1 MAVEIAPQIAP
12 VGTSVPDEAPEYKE
26 SFLWEWATTVDH
38 KKIGILYILTG
49 GLFFLIG
56 GLEALFVRTQLMVPR
71 NDFMNPDLYNQMF
84 TMHATTMIFLA
95 VMPINVGLGNFIV
108 PLMVGAID
116 MAYPRLNAF
125 SYWLYLFAGIFLN
138 LSFVMGGAPNVGWF
152 GYAPLTDN
160 QYSGSGTDFW
170 VIGLQVL
177 GVASIAGALNFV
189 VTILKM
195 RAPGMTFNRM
205 PLFCWATLVTSVLVL
220 FAFPAITIA
229 LFLVMFDRHF
239 GTSFFSVAGGG
250 DPLLWQHLF
259 WFFGHPE
266 VYILI
271 LPAFG
276 VVSEVL
282 PVFSRKPVFGY
293 SFIAYSSVAIGFLG
307 FTVWAHHMFASGMG
321 DIANTAFATGSFL
334 IGVPT
339 GVKVFNWIGTMWGG
353 SIRFT
358 TSMKFAAGFIG
369 TFTVGGLS
377 GVMLA
382 SPPIDFQMTATYF
395 VVAHLHYVLF
405 GGAIMGLF
413 AGMYYWWPKIFGR
426 ALDERLGNW
435 HFWAQLVSFNI
446 AFFPMHWLGMEGM
459 PRRIYT
465 YFPNQGFDFWNL
477 VATLGSYLLG
487 AAVLIFVANAV
498 ITAFRPADAT
508 DNPWE
513 ASSLEWA
520 TTSPPPAHNFDV
532 EPVVYSRYPLWDISE
547 EDEHGGGHSTV
558 AAHGASAI
566 AVATVAKAHDEHGA
580 SAIAVATVAKAHD
593 EHGDPHDTGGHGGG
607 HGIHLPAPTIYPM
620 ILALG
625 VLILFL
631 AVLFTP
637 PTLKVVFVV
646 TALIYFVVSITGWV
660 KEVTD

>member
-1 MAVEIAPQIAP
+1 MAVEIAPPVAP
-12 VGTSVPDEAPEYKE
+12 VRALDTHETPAYKE

-38 KKIGILYILTG
+38 KKIGILYLLTG

-56 GLEALFVRTQLMVPR
+56 GLEALLVRTQLMVPR
-71 NDFMNPDLYNQMF
+71 SDFMNPDLYNQMF

-108 PLMVGAID
+108 PLMVGALD

-125 SYWLYLFAGIFLN
+125 SYWLYLFGGIFLN

-152 GYAPLTDN
+152 GYAPLTEN

-177 GVASIAGALNFV
+177 GIASIAGALNFV

-205 PLFCWATLVTSVLVL
+205 PLFCWATLVTAILVL

-239 GTSFFSVAGGG
+239 GTSFYNAAGGG

-276 VVSEVL
+276 IISEVL
-282 PVFSRKPVFGY
+282 PVFSRKPIFGY

-307 FTVWAHHMFASGMG
+307 FTVWAHHMFATGMG

-339 GVKVFNWIGTMWGG
+339 GVKIFNWIGTMWGG

-358 TSMKFAAGFIG
+358 TAMKFAAGFIG

-377 GVMLA
+377 GIMLA
-382 SPPIDFQMTATYF
+382 SPPVDFQMTATYF

-413 AGMYYWWPKIFGR
+413 AGLYYWWPKMFGR
-426 ALDERLGNW
+426 ALDERIGNW
-435 HFWAQLVSFNI
+435 HFWAQLLAFNI
-446 AFFPMHWLGMEGM
+446 TFFPMHWLGLEGM

-465 YFPNQGFDFWNL
+465 YFPNQGFDFWNP
-477 VATLGSYLLG
+477 VATIGSYLLG
-487 AAVLIFVANAV
+487 GAVLIFVANAV

-547 EDEHGGGHSTV
+547 EDEHSGSHSPAST
-558 AAHGASAI
+558 HG
-566 AVATVAKAHDEHGA
+566 TTMT
-580 SAIAVATVAKAHD
+580 AVATVAKAHD
-593 EHGDPHDTGGHGGG
+593 EHGDAHETSAHAGG

-620 ILALG
+620 ILSLG

-637 PTLKVVFVV
+637 PTLKIVFVF
-646 TALIYFVVSITGWV
+646 TAVIYIVVSITGWV

>member
-1 MAVEIAPQIAP
+1 MAVEIAPQVAP
-12 VGTSVPDEAPEYKE
+12 VGAQVSNETAPYKE

-38 KKIGILYILTG
+38 KKIGILYLLTG

-56 GLEALFVRTQLMVPR
+56 GLEALLVRTQLMVPR
-71 NDFMNPDLYNQMF
+71 SDFMNPDLYNQMF

-95 VMPINVGLGNFIV
+95 VMPINVGLGNYIV
-108 PLMVGAID
+108 PLMVGALD

-125 SYWLYLFAGIFLN
+125 SYWLYLFGGIFLN

-152 GYAPLTDN
+152 GYAPLTEN

-170 VIGLQVL
+170 VIGLQIL

-205 PLFCWATLVTSVLVL
+205 PLFCWATLVTAILVL

-239 GTSFFSVAGGG
+239 GTSFYNAAGGG

-276 VVSEVL
+276 IISEVL
-282 PVFSRKPVFGY
+282 PVFSRKPIFGY

-307 FTVWAHHMFASGMG
+307 FTVWAHHMFATGMG

-339 GVKVFNWIGTMWGG
+339 GVKIFNWIGTMWGG

-358 TSMKFAAGFIG
+358 TAMKFAAGFIG

-377 GVMLA
+377 GIMLA
-382 SPPIDFQMTATYF
+382 SPPVDFQMTATYF

-413 AGMYYWWPKIFGR
+413 AGLYYWWPKMFGR
-426 ALDERLGNW
+426 ALDERIGNW
-435 HFWAQLVSFNI
+435 HFWAQLLAFNI
-446 AFFPMHWLGMEGM
+446 TFFPMHWLGMEGM

-465 YFPNQGFDFWNL
+465 YFPNEGFDFWNP
-477 VATLGSYLLG
+477 VATIGSYLLG
-487 AAVLIFVANAV
+487 GAVLIFVANAV

-547 EDEHGGGHSTV
+547 EDEHGGSHSSESS
-558 AAHGASAI
+558 HGVSA
-566 AVATVAKAHDEHGA
+566 T
-580 SAIAVATVAKAHD
+580 AIATVAKAHD
-593 EHGDPHDTGGHGGG
+593 EHGDAHESGGHGGG

-625 VLILFL
+625 LMILFL

-637 PTLKVVFVV
+637 PTLKIVFVV
-646 TALIYFVVSITGWV
+646 TAVIYFVVAITGWV

>member
-1 MAVEIAPQIAP
+1 MAVEIAPQVAP
-12 VGTSVPDEAPEYKE
+12 VGAQVSNETAPYKE

-38 KKIGILYILTG
+38 KKIGILYLLTG

-56 GLEALFVRTQLMVPR
+56 GLEALLVRTQLMVPR
-71 NDFMNPDLYNQMF
+71 SDFMNPDLYNQMF

-95 VMPINVGLGNFIV
+95 VMPINVGLGNYIV
-108 PLMVGAID
+108 PLMVGALD

-125 SYWLYLFAGIFLN
+125 SYWLYLFGGIFLN

-152 GYAPLTDN
+152 GYAPLTEN

-170 VIGLQVL
+170 VIGLQIL

-205 PLFCWATLVTSVLVL
+205 PLFCWATLVTAILVL

-239 GTSFFSVAGGG
+239 GTSFYNAAGGG

-276 VVSEVL
+276 IISEVL
-282 PVFSRKPVFGY
+282 PVFSRKPIFGY

-307 FTVWAHHMFASGMG
+307 FTVWAHHMFATGMG

-339 GVKVFNWIGTMWGG
+339 GVKIFNWIGTMWGG

-358 TSMKFAAGFIG
+358 TAMKFAAGFIG

-377 GVMLA
+377 GIMLA
-382 SPPIDFQMTATYF
+382 SPPVDFQMTATYF

-413 AGMYYWWPKIFGR
+413 AGLYYWWPKMFGR
-426 ALDERLGNW
+426 ALDERIGNW
-435 HFWAQLVSFNI
+435 HFWAQLLAFNI
-446 AFFPMHWLGMEGM
+446 TFFPMHWLGMEGM

-465 YFPNQGFDFWNL
+465 YFPNQGFDFWNP
-477 VATLGSYLLG
+477 VATIGSYLLG
-487 AAVLIFVANAV
+487 GAVLIFVANAV

-547 EDEHGGGHSTV
+547 EDEHGSHSPASPHGTTMTV
-558 AAHGASAI
+558 
-566 AVATVAKAHDEHGA
+566 VATVAKVHDEHD
-580 SAIAVATVAKAHD
+580 T
-593 EHGDPHDTGGHGGG
+593 HGTGGHGGG

-620 ILALG
+620 VLALG
-625 VLILFL
+625 LMILFL

-637 PTLKVVFVV
+637 PTLKIVFVV
-646 TALIYFVVSITGWV
+646 TAVIYFVVAITGWV

>member
-1 MAVEIAPQIAP
+1 MAVEIAPPVAP
-12 VGTSVPDEAPEYKE
+12 VAAPVSQATPAYKE

-38 KKIGILYILTG
+38 KKIGILYLLTG

-56 GLEALFVRTQLMVPR
+56 GLEALLVRTQLMVPR
-71 NDFMNPDLYNQMF
+71 SDFMNPDLYNQMF

-95 VMPINVGLGNFIV
+95 VMPINVGLGNYIV
-108 PLMVGAID
+108 PLMVGALD

-125 SYWLYLFAGIFLN
+125 SYWLYLFGGIFLN
-138 LSFVMGGAPNVGWF
+138 LSFFMGGAPNVGWF
-152 GYAPLTDN
+152 GLAPLTDN
-160 QYSGSGTDFW
+160 KYSGSGTDFW

-177 GVASIAGALNFV
+177 GIASIAGALNFV

-205 PLFCWATLVTSVLVL
+205 PLFCWANLVTAILVL

-239 GTSFFSVAGGG
+239 GTSFFNAAGGG

-276 VVSEVL
+276 IISEVL
-282 PVFSRKPVFGY
+282 PVFSRKPIFGY

-307 FTVWAHHMFASGMG
+307 FTVWAHHMFATGMG

-358 TSMKFAAGFIG
+358 TAMKFAAGFIG

-377 GVMLA
+377 GIMLA
-382 SPPIDFQMTATYF
+382 SPPVDFQMTATYF

-405 GGAIMGLF
+405 GGSIMGLF
-413 AGMYYWWPKIFGR
+413 AGLYYWWPKMFGR
-426 ALDERLGNW
+426 ALDERIGNW
-435 HFWAQLVSFNI
+435 HFWAQLLAFNI
-446 AFFPMHWLGMEGM
+446 TFFPMHWLGMEGM

-465 YFPNQGFDFWNL
+465 YFPNQGFDFWNP
-477 VATLGSYLLG
+477 VATIGSYLLG

-498 ITAFRPADAT
+498 ITAFRPVDAP

-520 TTSPPPAHNFDV
+520 TSSPPPAHNFDV

-547 EDEHGGGHSTV
+547 EDEHGGSQSQ
-558 AAHGASAI
+558 ASSHGTTT
-566 AVATVAKAHDEHGA
+566 AVATVAKAHEELGDAHET
-580 SAIAVATVAKAHD
+580 SA
-593 EHGDPHDTGGHGGG
+593 HGGG

-620 ILALG
+620 ILSLG
-625 VLILFL
+625 VMILFL

-637 PTLKVVFVV
+637 PTLKIVFVV
-646 TALIYFVVSITGWV
+646 SAVIYIVVAITGWV

>member
-1 MAVEIAPQIAP
+1 MAVEIAPQVAP
-12 VGTSVPDEAPEYKE
+12 VGAQVSNETAPYKE

-38 KKIGILYILTG
+38 KKIGILYLLTG

-56 GLEALFVRTQLMVPR
+56 GLEALLVRTQLMVPR
-71 NDFMNPDLYNQMF
+71 SDFMGADLYNQMF

-108 PLMVGAID
+108 PLMVGALD

-125 SYWLYLFAGIFLN
+125 SYWLYLFGGIFLN

-152 GYAPLTDN
+152 GYAPLTEN

-205 PLFCWATLVTSVLVL
+205 PLFCWATLVTAILVL

-239 GTSFFSVAGGG
+239 GTNFYNAAGGG

-276 VVSEVL
+276 IISEVL
-282 PVFSRKPVFGY
+282 PVFSRKPIFGY

-307 FTVWAHHMFASGMG
+307 FTVWAHHMFATGMG

-339 GVKVFNWIGTMWGG
+339 GVKIFNWIGTIWGG
-353 SIRFT
+353 SVRFN
-358 TSMKFAAGFIG
+358 TSMKFATGFIG

-377 GVMLA
+377 GIMLA
-382 SPPIDFQMTATYF
+382 SPPVDFQETATYF

-413 AGMYYWWPKIFGR
+413 AGLYYWWPKMFGR
-426 ALDERLGNW
+426 ALDERIGNW
-435 HFWAQLVSFNI
+435 HFWAQLLAFNI
-446 AFFPMHWLGMEGM
+446 TFFPMHWLGMEGM

-465 YFPNQGFDFWNL
+465 YFPNQGFDFWNP
-477 VATLGSYLLG
+477 VATIGSYLLG
-487 AAVLIFVANAV
+487 GAVLIFVANAV

-547 EDEHGGGHSTV
+547 EDEHGGGHSSV
-558 AAHGASAI
+558 SSHGVSA
-566 AVATVAKAHDEHGA
+566 T
-580 SAIAVATVAKAHD
+580 AVATVAKAHD
-593 EHGDPHDTGGHGGG
+593 EHGDAHESGGHGGG

-637 PTLKVVFVV
+637 PTLKIVFVV
-646 TALIYFVVSITGWV
+646 TAVIYFVVAITGWV

>member
-1 MAVEIAPQIAP
+1 MAVEIAPPVAP
-12 VGTSVPDEAPEYKE
+12 IGTPVSHEAPAYKE

-38 KKIGILYILTG
+38 KKIGILYLLTG
-49 GLFFLIG
+49 GLFFLVG
-56 GLEALFVRTQLMVPR
+56 GLEALLVRTQLMVPR
-71 NDFMNPDLYNQMF
+71 SDFMNPDLYNQMF

-95 VMPINVGLGNFIV
+95 IMPINVGLGNFIV
-108 PLMVGAID
+108 PLMIGALD

-152 GYAPLTDN
+152 GYAPLTEN

-177 GVASIAGALNFV
+177 GIASIAGALNFV

-205 PLFCWATLVTSVLVL
+205 PLFCWATLVTAILVL

-239 GTSFFSVAGGG
+239 GTSFYNAAGGG

-276 VVSEVL
+276 VISEVL
-282 PVFSRKPVFGY
+282 PVFSRKPIFGY

-307 FTVWAHHMFASGMG
+307 FTVWAHHMFATGMG

-339 GVKVFNWIGTMWGG
+339 GVKIFNWIGTIWGG

-358 TSMKFAAGFIG
+358 TAMKFAAGFIG

-377 GVMLA
+377 GIMLA
-382 SPPIDFQMTATYF
+382 SPPVDFQMTATYF

-413 AGMYYWWPKIFGR
+413 AGMYYWWPKMFGR

-435 HFWAQLVSFNI
+435 HFWAQFLSFNI
-446 AFFPMHWLGMEGM
+446 TFFPMHWLGMEGM

-465 YFPNQGFDFWNL
+465 YFPNEGFDFWNP
-477 VATLGSYLLG
+477 VATIGSYLLG
-487 AAVLIFVANAV
+487 ASVLIFVANAV
-498 ITAFRPADAT
+498 ITAFRVADAP

-547 EDEHGGGHSTV
+547 DDEHGGSHSPGSS
-558 AAHGASAI
+558 HGATAT
-566 AVATVAKAHDEHGA
+566 AVASVAKGHD
-580 SAIAVATVAKAHD
+580 D
-593 EHGDPHDTGGHGGG
+593 HGDGHQLAGPGGG

-620 ILALG
+620 IFSLG
-625 VLILFL
+625 LMILFL

-637 PTLKVVFVV
+637 PALKLVFIV
-646 TALIYFVVSITGWV
+646 TAVIYFVVSITGWV

>member
-1 MAVEIAPQIAP
+1 MAVEIAPQVAP
-12 VGTSVPDEAPEYKE
+12 VGAQVSNETAPYKE

-38 KKIGILYILTG
+38 KKIGILYLLTG

-56 GLEALFVRTQLMVPR
+56 GLEALLVRTQLMVPR
-71 NDFMNPDLYNQMF
+71 SDFMNPDLYNQMF

-95 VMPINVGLGNFIV
+95 VMPINVGLGNYIV
-108 PLMVGAID
+108 PLMVGALD

-125 SYWLYLFAGIFLN
+125 SYWLYLFGGIFLN

-152 GYAPLTDN
+152 GYAPLTEN

-170 VIGLQVL
+170 VIGLQIL

-205 PLFCWATLVTSVLVL
+205 PLFCWATLVTAILVL

-239 GTSFFSVAGGG
+239 GTSFYNAAGGG

-276 VVSEVL
+276 IISEVL
-282 PVFSRKPVFGY
+282 PVFSRKPIFGY

-307 FTVWAHHMFASGMG
+307 FTVWAHHMFATGMG

-339 GVKVFNWIGTMWGG
+339 GVKIFNWIGTMWGG

-358 TSMKFAAGFIG
+358 TAMKFAAGFIG

-377 GVMLA
+377 GIMLA
-382 SPPIDFQMTATYF
+382 SPPVDFQMTATYF

-413 AGMYYWWPKIFGR
+413 AGLYYWWPKMFGR
-426 ALDERLGNW
+426 ALDERIGNW
-435 HFWAQLVSFNI
+435 HFWAQLLAFNI
-446 AFFPMHWLGMEGM
+446 TFFPMHWLGMEGM

-465 YFPNQGFDFWNL
+465 YFPNEGFDFWNP
-477 VATLGSYLLG
+477 VATIGSYLLG
-487 AAVLIFVANAV
+487 GAVLIFVANAV
-498 ITAFRPADAT
+498 ITAFRPAD
-508 DNPWE
+508 
-513 ASSLEWA
+513 
-520 TTSPPPAHNFDV
+520 
-532 EPVVYSRYPLWDISE
+532 EPGLRHAALPEGFEEFALSRLMAE
-547 EDEHGGGHSTV
+547 QHAGFARMER
-558 AAHGASAI
+558 
-566 AVATVAKAHDEHGA
+566 
-580 SAIAVATVAKAHD
+580 
-593 EHGDPHDTGGHGGG
+593 
-607 HGIHLPAPTIYPM
+607 
-620 ILALG
+620 AL
-625 VLILFL
+625 
-631 AVLFTP
+631 
-637 PTLKVVFVV
+637 
-646 TALIYFVVSITGWV
+646 
-660 KEVTD
+660 

>member
-1 MAVEIAPQIAP
+1 MAVEIAPQVAP
-12 VGTSVPDEAPEYKE
+12 VGAQVSNETAPYKE

-38 KKIGILYILTG
+38 KKIGILYLLTG

-56 GLEALFVRTQLMVPR
+56 GLEALLVRTQLMVPR
-71 NDFMNPDLYNQMF
+71 SDFMNPDLYNQMF

-95 VMPINVGLGNFIV
+95 VMPINVGLGNYIV
-108 PLMVGAID
+108 PLMVGALD

-125 SYWLYLFAGIFLN
+125 SYWLYLFGGIFLN

-152 GYAPLTDN
+152 GYAPLTEN

-170 VIGLQVL
+170 VIGLQIL

-205 PLFCWATLVTSVLVL
+205 PLFCWATLVTAILVL

-239 GTSFFSVAGGG
+239 GTSFYNAAGGG

-276 VVSEVL
+276 IISEVL
-282 PVFSRKPVFGY
+282 PVFSRKPIFGY

-307 FTVWAHHMFASGMG
+307 FTVWAHHMFATGMG

-339 GVKVFNWIGTMWGG
+339 GVKIFNWIGTMWGG

-358 TSMKFAAGFIG
+358 TAMKFAAGFIG

-377 GVMLA
+377 GIMLA
-382 SPPIDFQMTATYF
+382 SPPVDFQMTATYF

-413 AGMYYWWPKIFGR
+413 AGLYYWWPKMFGR
-426 ALDERLGNW
+426 ALDERIGNW
-435 HFWAQLVSFNI
+435 HFWAQLLAFNI
-446 AFFPMHWLGMEGM
+446 TFFPMHWLGMEGM

-465 YFPNQGFDFWNL
+465 YFPNEGFDFWNP
-477 VATLGSYLLG
+477 VATIGSYLLG
-487 AAVLIFVANAV
+487 GAVLICG
-498 ITAFRPADAT
+498 PDQ
-508 DNPWE
+508 
-513 ASSLEWA
+513 
-520 TTSPPPAHNFDV
+520 
-532 EPVVYSRYPLWDISE
+532 
-547 EDEHGGGHSTV
+547 
-558 AAHGASAI
+558 
-566 AVATVAKAHDEHGA
+566 
-580 SAIAVATVAKAHD
+580 
-593 EHGDPHDTGGHGGG
+593 
-607 HGIHLPAPTIYPM
+607 
-620 ILALG
+620 
-625 VLILFL
+625 FL
-631 AVLFTP
+631 
-637 PTLKVVFVV
+637 
-646 TALIYFVVSITGWV
+646 
-660 KEVTD
+660 